1 MFPALSI
8 SMVSAIITPTLYG
21 KEFIMNISLKKN
33 LAVVCGTLLVV
44 GMLTTGAAALV
55 FAEKS
60 EPQLEPNEP
69 LVSFT
74 CPTVAEIVDE
84 SDYDIDAIYNAG
96 LETIA
101 YFAENS
107 SSCAYWADSEV
118 IDFKLLH
125 SFDTGRVAYA
135 LFEILGSDGQHGYM
149 ISNLEDN
156 FPQQYG
162 DGTSP
167 FAKFEQAVK
176 ADEITQLS
184 SELLSAEYYYFY
196 EGMSYGYGVI
206 GDDGLMDIYNIAY
219 YLADVCCGSEVLSDV
234 SFRNTTQ
241 TDVRRIRQV
250 MGDEDVKVYAEA
262 RREAAEEI
270 AKDKMNAD
278 SNIVGNDDID

>member
-1 MFPALSI
+1 
-8 SMVSAIITPTLYG
+8 
-21 KEFIMNISLKKN
+21 MNISLKKN

-149 ISNLEDN
+149 INNLEDN

-176 ADEITQLS
+176 ADEIIRLS
-184 SELLSAEYYYFY
+184 SEHYYFY
-196 EGMSYGYGVI
+196 QGMSYGYGII

-250 MGDEDVKVYAEA
+250 MGDEDVTAYVKARQEKADEIVARKMAESG
-262 RREAAEEI
+262 E
-270 AKDKMNAD
+270 
-278 SNIVGNDDID
+278 